1 MISTRKVNA
10 FIIWIVVFVTYY
22 SVGINNNEFNI
33 YVPLS
38 LTLLQFIVYM
48 VNRHYVIPRFYEDKK
63 PVFFSVNIVL
73 FVLLVVIMIL
83 LGEIIIT
90 PPRSFQH
97 RELLPPPNIIFGA
110 LFHVALALI
119 ALWAAVN
126 QYLLE
131 KEKRNEKEIE
141 TLKRINIENNLQLLK
156 SQINPHFLFNAL
168 NNIYTMSYMGDKS
181 TPNKIDKLSDMLR
194 FVLYDCES
202 EYISLIKEIEY
213 INNYIEFQQLKT
225 EFEQCISFKYTIDN
239 EGFLIA
245 PMILIPFIE
254 NAFKYGGVERD
265 PSNFIDI
272 FLIQNKHKLSFKII
286 NTNKDIHEAFTKKNS
301 HYGIGIKNVM
311 NRLNIIYPD
320 SYEFLTE
327 KTSDLY
333 IVNLN
338 IFINESGRKM

>member
-1 MISTRKVNA
+1 MISTRKTNA
-10 FIIWIVVFVTYY
+10 FIIWIVVFITYY
-22 SVGINNNEFNI
+22 SVGINSNEYNLF
-33 YVPLS
+33 VPLS
-38 LTLLQFIVYM
+38 LTILQFVVYM
-48 VNRHYVIPRFYEDKK
+48 ANRRFVIPRYYEDRK
-63 PVFFSVNIVL
+63 PVFFITNVILFIVL
-73 FVLLVVIMIL
+73 IVIMTQ
-83 LGEIIIT
+83 LGEIVGT
-90 PPRSFQH
+90 PPKSIAH
-97 RELLPPPNIIFGA
+97 RENLPPPNIIFIA
-110 LFHVALALI
+110 LFHTSLGLI

-202 EYISLIKEIEY
+202 EYIPLMKEIEY

-225 EFEQCISFKYTIDN
+225 EFDQCVSFKYNIES

-254 NAFKYGGVERD
+254 NAFKYSGVERNT
-265 PSNFIDI
+265 SNYIDI
-272 FLIQNKHKLSFKII
+272 FLIQTKHKLSFKII
-286 NTNKDIHEAFTKKNS
+286 NTIKDNNEAFIKKENQ
-301 HYGIGIKNVM
+301 YGIGIKNVK
-311 NRLNIIYPD
+311 NRLNIIYPN
-320 SYEFLTE
+320 SHELLTE
-327 KTSDLY
+327 KTNELY
-333 IVNLN
+333 IVDLK
-338 IFINESGRKM
+338 IIIDEARRKV